1 MKTFKNF
8 YLILTT
14 IIVIGISPSWI
25 FCQNQLSVPLVLG
38 LPIEK
43 NIYSDN
49 ITITW
54 NSNIKSTG
62 IVRFG
67 KVDGTKLY
75 TDSVSSNENVTSHS
89 IKLNNLIPATIY
101 NCSVGSKDSTGTGNS
116 GNFLF
121 STASPL
127 SVSGAIWVY
136 FSKYVN
142 NSVSLGENATVAN
155 LGSKFVE
162 RISLAKY
169 TIDISLYS
177 LSGNVGTEI
186 ANELIIAK
194 NRGVK
199 VRFIGEEDNSTTS
212 AMTLLKNSGVPFITD
227 KFDTFAS
234 SGLMHNK
241 FGIFDNRNSSSF
253 EDDFIWT
260 GSWNASDPGTN
271 NDAQNVVIFQDV
283 ALANA
288 YTREFEEMWGSS
300 TEIPNASLTRF
311 GNRKTNNTPHR
322 FMINN
327 TPVESYFSPSDG
339 TTSQIY
345 SCLSSSLSSIN
356 VCVLSFT
363 RDDLSQIIIQKK
375 NQGIKTKVLMDN
387 NSDTGNEYATLLN
400 AGVDI
405 FTRPSSF
412 GGFFH
417 HKYAIVDGDKTSL
430 QGKVVTGSHNWSTS
444 AENTNNENTLIIQ
457 SNRIANLFLQEFK
470 ARYLDAGGKDNIIVT
485 FVKHSENGKQNSDFN
500 IFPNPAN
507 PSTTFQFNSSSE
519 SNAEIKI
526 YSISGQLISTI
537 FNQQVQKGK
546 YEVKYNT
553 LSLSSGTYYCILS
566 VDGKIKVSPLL
577 ICK

>member
-1 MKTFKNF
+1 
-8 YLILTT
+8 
-14 IIVIGISPSWI
+14 
-25 FCQNQLSVPLVLG
+25 
-38 LPIEK
+38 
-43 NIYSDN
+43 
-49 ITITW
+49 
-54 NSNIKSTG
+54 
-62 IVRFG
+62 
-67 KVDGTKLY
+67 
-75 TDSVSSNENVTSHS
+75 
-89 IKLNNLIPATIY
+89 
-101 NCSVGSKDSTGTGNS
+101 
-116 GNFLF
+116 
-121 STASPL
+121 
-127 SVSGAIWVY
+127 
-136 FSKYVN
+136 
-142 NSVSLGENATVAN
+142 
-155 LGSKFVE
+155 
-162 RISLAKY
+162 
-169 TIDISLYS
+169 
-177 LSGNVGTEI
+177 
-186 ANELIIAK
+186 
-194 NRGVK
+194 
-199 VRFIGEEDNSTTS
+199 
-212 AMTLLKNSGVPFITD
+212 
-227 KFDTFAS
+227 
-234 SGLMHNK
+234 
-241 FGIFDNRNSSSF
+241 
-253 EDDFIWT
+253 
-260 GSWNASDPGTN
+260 
-271 NDAQNVVIFQDV
+271 
-283 ALANA
+283 
-288 YTREFEEMWGSS
+288 
-300 TEIPNASLTRF
+300 
-311 GNRKTNNTPHR
+311 
-322 FMINN
+322 
-327 TPVESYFSPSDG
+327 

-387 NSDTGNEYATLLN
+387 NSDTGNEYTTLLN

-405 FTRPSSF
+405 FIRPSSF

-485 FVKHSENGKQNSDFN
+485 FVKHSENEKPNSDFN